1 MSLPSNFLTTSN
13 IDRRKER
20 EESKRQERERQ
31 QYNPR
36 ESVRELNPYW
46 KDNGDGLPSLAKF
59 KKPTDETDNHSE
71 RATHRNSSS
80 RVPNW
85 KKSDKLDKIKD
96 DKNQTEIIT
105 VTNVE
110 KECTVSVMTD
120 KELNVLAAK
129 LVKAEIMGNTKLISE
144 LKDKLEKAR
153 KLHNELKP
161 TQKDQ
166 EEVLLTRT
174 DSKGYSRPVKMQSD
188 YGEASGSRRKKQR
201 VETHSD
207 GQRVRYFAD
216 DDKYSLKQMFE
227 NEKFS
232 SVEDQNTE
240 FMKLAGRIAKNDD
253 LDDLFA
259 DKIRQKES
267 DDKIDRRNAD
277 KAISEHQRTTE
288 SLDNCIL
295 CIQSP
300 NMLKHLMISMGET
313 FYLSIPPQEPLTDGH
328 CLLIPIR
335 HVPCATQLDENEWS
349 ELLDFR
355 KALTKMFTASD
366 EDVIFFETAM
376 YLNKFP
382 HMSIHCVPLPREE
395 GDLAPIY
402 FKKAIDES
410 ETEWASNKKLVSLKG
425 RDVRRAVPKGLP
437 YFSVSFG
444 MEEGYAHVIEDQ
456 KLFPANFA
464 EEIIGGMLDLHHSKW
479 RKPKK
484 QSFDEQSKRVLEF
497 SKKWSKFDL
506 NAAQ

>member
-1 MSLPSNFLTTSN
+1 M
-13 IDRRKER
+13 DRRRER
-20 EESKRQERERQ
+20 EENKRQEREREK
-31 QYNPR
+31 YNPR

-46 KDNGDGLPSLAKF
+46 KDNGDGLPSVSKF
-59 KKPTDETDNHSE
+59 KKPSEETDDYRDRGSYKS
-71 RATHRNSSS
+71 SSS
-80 RVPNW
+80 RSSNW
-85 KKSDKLDKIKD
+85 RKSDKSTT
-96 DKNQTEIIT
+96 KNDTRQTEAIT
-105 VTNVE
+105 VTNVVE
-110 KECTVSVMTD
+110 EECKVSVMTD

-144 LKDKLEKAR
+144 LKEKLEQAR
-153 KLHNELKP
+153 KVHSNTKSTHKE
-161 TQKDQ
+161 Q
-166 EEVLLTRT
+166 EEILLTRT

-188 YGEASGSRRKKQR
+188 YGESSGTRHKKQKI
-201 VETHSD
+201 ETHSD

-232 SVEDQNTE
+232 TVEDQNTE
-240 FMKLAGRIAKNDD
+240 FMKLAGKIAKNDD
-253 LDDLFA
+253 LDDVFA
-259 DKIRQKES
+259 DKIRRKES
-267 DDKIDRRNAD
+267 DDKIDKRNAD

-288 SLDNCIL
+288 SLDNCTL
-295 CIQSP
+295 CLQSP
-300 NMLKHLMISMGET
+300 NMLKHLMVSMGET

-328 CLLIPIR
+328 CVLIPIR

-355 KALTKMFTASD
+355 KALTKMFLSSD
-366 EDVIFFETAM
+366 EDVIFFEIAM
-376 YLNKFP
+376 YLNRFP
-382 HMSIHCVPLPREE
+382 HMSIHCVPLPKEQ

-456 KLFPANFA
+456 KYFPGNFA

-484 QSFDEQSKRVLEF
+484 QSFEEQSRRVLEF
-497 SKKWSKFDL
+497 SKGWSKFDF
-506 NAAQ
+506 NAPQ